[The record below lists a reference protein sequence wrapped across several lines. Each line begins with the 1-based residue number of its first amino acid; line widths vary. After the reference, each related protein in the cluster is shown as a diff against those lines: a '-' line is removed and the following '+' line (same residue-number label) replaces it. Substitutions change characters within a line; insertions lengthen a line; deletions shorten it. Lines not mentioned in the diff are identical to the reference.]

1 MSGTYEELDHTADW
15 ALRIHGKDMSELCL
29 HAASAMLAACG
40 GRPGTEAPVERRVSL
55 QAGNR
60 EVLLVRWLQEVLYS
74 IDVFHRLPTRI
85 VVVVSAE
92 LELSARWQET
102 DLAAIDKPIKAVTYS
117 GLAVREVDGRL
128 EATVVFDV

>member
-1 MSGTYEELDHTADW
+1 MSDTYEELDHTADW
-15 ALRIHGKDMSELCL
+15 ALRIHGVDMGELCL

-40 GRPGTEAPVERRVSL
+40 ARPGTEAPVERRVSI

-60 EVLLVRWLQEVLYS
+60 EVLLVRWLQEVLHT
-74 IDVFHRLPTRI
+74 IDAFHRLPTRI
-85 VVVVSAE
+85 EVAVSPD

-102 DLAAIDKPIKAVTYS
+102 ALAGIDKPIKAVTYS
-117 GLAVREVDGRL
+117 GLTVEETDGRL